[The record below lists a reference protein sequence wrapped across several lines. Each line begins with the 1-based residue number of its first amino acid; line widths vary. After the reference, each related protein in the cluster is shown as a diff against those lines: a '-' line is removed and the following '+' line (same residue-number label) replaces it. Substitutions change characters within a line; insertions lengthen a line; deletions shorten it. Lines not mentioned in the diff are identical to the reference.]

1 MDPASAA
8 DSAHPERGRSILIRV
23 DPSDNVAVVGNAGG
37 LRAGSTARLGEAGNL
52 DFLERVPEGHKV
64 ALCDIEEGR
73 PIIRYGETIG
83 HARSRIARGSWVEES
98 LVALPPAPEL
108 DSLPIST
115 RLPPRGPAL
124 EGYSFEGYRNADGS
138 VGTLNLLGISESV
151 QCVAGVVDKA
161 LERIKAE
168 LLPKYPHV
176 DGVVA
181 LKHNYGCGVAIDA
194 AEAKIPIRT
203 LQNLARHPN
212 FGGETMIVGLGCEK
226 LPPERL
232 AERSRAIAGGPA
244 ADILTL
250 QEHKGYGE
258 MIRVV
263 MERAEEHLKIL
274 DGRRRQTCPASD
286 LVIGTQCGGSDAL
299 SGVTA
304 NPAVGFATDLLVR
317 AGATVL
323 FSEVT
328 EVRDAI
334 HLLTARAADAEVG
347 AALVRE
353 MRWYDEYLAKGG
365 VNRSSNTSPGNKRGG
380 LANIVEKALG
390 SVAKSGSGRINGIL
404 GPGERGE
411 RRGLIFAATPA
422 SDFICGTLQMASG
435 IQLQVFTTGRG
446 TPYGLEMIPVM
457 KVGTRDSLAEQWPDL
472 IDVNAGRIA
481 SGEASIEEVGWEIF
495 KLILEV
501 AGGKKATWAQRW
513 GLHNDLCL
521 FNPAP
526 VT

>member
-1 MDPASAA
+1 MDPARAA
-8 DSAHPERGRSILIRV
+8 GAHPEKGRPILIRV

-37 LRAGSTARLGEAGNL
+37 LRAGSTAWL
-52 DFLERVPEGHKV
+52 DETGSFEFLEKVPEGHKV

-73 PIIRYGETIG
+73 PIVRYGETIG
-83 HARSRIARGSWVEES
+83 HARSNIARGSWVEES
-98 LVALPPAPEL
+98 LVALPAAPEL

-176 DGVVA
+176 DGVIA
-181 LKHNYGCGVAIDA
+181 LRHNYGCGVAIDA
-194 AEAKIPIRT
+194 AEARIPIRT

-212 FGGETMIVGLGCEK
+212 FGGEIMVVGLGCEK

-244 ADILTL
+244 ADILAL

-258 MIRVV
+258 MICRV

-274 DGRRRQTCPASD
+274 DGRRRQTCPASE

-390 SVAKSGSGRINGIL
+390 SVAKSGSGRIDGVL
-404 GPGERGE
+404 GPGERAE

-422 SDFICGTLQMASG
+422 SDFLCGTLLMASG

-495 KLILEV
+495 GLILEV
-501 AGGKKATWAQRW
+501 ASGRKATWAQRW